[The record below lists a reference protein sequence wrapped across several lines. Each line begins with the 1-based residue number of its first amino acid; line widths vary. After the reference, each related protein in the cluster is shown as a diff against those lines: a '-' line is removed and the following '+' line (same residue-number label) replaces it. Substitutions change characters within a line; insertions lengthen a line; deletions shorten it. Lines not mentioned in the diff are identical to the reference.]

1 MKPFPRTTDV
11 DHARFAPD
19 LNQPEVL
26 FGLPEKVAFCSSC
39 VISNQ
44 RPNAAPS
51 EFDLKAESQK
61 SAIGFDEEGVCDACR
76 VWEMKHETIDWGERE
91 RELRDLLDRHRRS
104 DGRYDC
110 IVPGSGGKDSFV
122 QAHILKTKYD
132 MNPLTVTWAP
142 HIYTD
147 WGWKNLQAW
156 IHAGFDNILVTPN
169 GRVHRLLTRIAL
181 ENMFHPFQPF
191 VFGQKVLP
199 ARLAAQYDIPLGFYG
214 DHGAEWGLPK
224 EKAKDP
230 VTPEEMYVRGSGSI
244 SFGGISADSLIA
256 NFGLKEGDLS
266 IYQPLES
273 DIAAESQIEIHQ
285 LGYYLNW
292 HPQGNYYYASEHGF
306 SAAPERTPGTYSK
319 YASIDDK
326 MDDFNFY
333 TYFIKFGIGRATY
346 DAAQEVR
353 ARDIDRNEGISLVAK
368 YDGEFPERFAD
379 EVFEYLSLPEEEFPI
394 ASKMFE
400 QPKMDREYFER
411 LTNRFR
417 SPHLWKYENGE
428 WKLRHTVFQDTEFDG
443 E

>member
-1 MKPFPRTTDV
+1 MKPFPRTIAIDY
-11 DHARFAPD
+11 DAYSHSDP
-19 LNQPEVL
+19 QPKPS
-26 FGLPEKVAFCSSC
+26 FGLPEKVAFCSRC

-51 EFDLKAESQK
+51 EFDLDSKSQK
-61 SAIGFDEEGVCDACR
+61 SAIGFDEEGICDACR
-76 VWEMKHETIDWGERE
+76 VWEMKHETIDWSERE
-91 RELRDLLDRHRRS
+91 RELVDLLDRHRRN

-110 IVPGSGGKDSFV
+110 IIPGSGGKDSFV
-122 QAHILKTKYD
+122 QAHILKTKYN
-132 MNPLTVTWAP
+132 MHPLTVTWAP
-142 HIYTD
+142 HMYTD
-147 WGWKNLQAW
+147 WGWKNMQAW
-156 IHAGFDNILVTPN
+156 IHAGFDNVLVTPN
-169 GRVHRLLTRIAL
+169 GRIHRLLTRIAL

-230 VTPEEMYVRGSGSI
+230 VTPRAMYVGSGGSI
-244 SFGGISADSLIA
+244 NFGGLTSEQLTENFYISDAD
-256 NFGLKEGDLS
+256 LK
-266 IYQPLES
+266 IYQPLET
-273 DIAAESQIEIHQ
+273 DVAAHADIEIHQ

-292 HPQGNYYYASEHGF
+292 HPQGNYYYAAEHGF
-306 SAAPERTPGTYSK
+306 NAAPERTPGTYSK

-353 ARDIDRNEGISLVAK
+353 ARDIDRDEGVSLVKK
-368 YDGEFPERFAD
+368 YDGEFPERFA
-379 EVFEYLSLPEEEFPI
+379 EEIFEYLSLPEAIFPE

-400 QPKMDREYFER
+400 QPKMDREYFNHLADR
-411 LTNRFR
+411 YR
-417 SPHLWKYENGE
+417 SPHLWQYENE
-428 WKLRHTVFQDTEFDG
+428 NWSLRHTVFGDA
-443 E
+443 